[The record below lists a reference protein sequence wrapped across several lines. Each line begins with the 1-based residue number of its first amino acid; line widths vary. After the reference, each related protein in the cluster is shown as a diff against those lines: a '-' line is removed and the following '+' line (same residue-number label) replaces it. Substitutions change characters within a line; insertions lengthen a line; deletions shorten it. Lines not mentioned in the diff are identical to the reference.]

1 VVNEGIDRARIA
13 AIWMVQGAVL
23 ARLLRAH
30 GREAHATHLEAALN
44 EVAKIISGE
53 VDRESLA
60 QAMSFVTD
68 QMWGCDSS
76 ETDSRTRH

>member
-1 VVNEGIDRARIA
+1 
-13 AIWMVQGAVL
+13 MVQGAVL
-23 ARLLRAH
+23 AKLLRAH
-30 GREAHATHLEAALN
+30 GQDAHAGNLEAALN

-68 QMWGCDSS
+68 QMWGCENPDG
-76 ETDSRTRH
+76 EARTRH

>member
-1 VVNEGIDRARIA
+1 MDRARIA

-30 GREAHATHLEAALN
+30 GQETHASQLEAALN

-53 VDRESLA
+53 VDRASLA
-60 QAMSFVTD
+60 QAVSAVTD
-68 QMWGCDSS
+68 QMWGCESA
-76 ETDSRTRH
+76 ETGGRPRH